1 MTLKETAAATD
12 AFPLGSFPSVLL
24 WSRYLPIAA
33 ASWRPLAGRNR
44 SRMVMSNVTNVGAN
58 MKHVSLLPL
67 VFLLTT
73 SSAVFAQEPSAGP
86 ETSAPSTGQGS
97 SGGHHGMMTPNEQL
111 ARMTKRY
118 NLSADRQNEIKPV
131 LLAQQARMQELRGD
145 SSLPPDERKAK
156 MQSIL
161 NHSNTRVES
170 ILNDDQKKQFE
181 QDHQS
186 TQ

>member
-1 MTLKETAAATD
+1 
-12 AFPLGSFPSVLL
+12 
-24 WSRYLPIAA
+24 
-33 ASWRPLAGRNR
+33 
-44 SRMVMSNVTNVGAN
+44 

-73 SSAVFAQEPSAGP
+73 SSAVFAQEPSVGP
-86 ETSAPSTGQGS
+86 ETSAPSTGQ
-97 SGGHHGMMTPNEQL
+97 GHHGMMTPNEQL

-118 NLSADRQNEIKPV
+118 NLSADQQNEIKPV

-145 SSLPPDERKAK
+145 SSLPADERKAK

-161 NHSNTRVES
+161 NDSNTRVES